1 MNYAQLISPQLIKA
15 VETVNNLGTKTGTFT
30 ISWADGHFQYYT
42 TSGNTTLAFSNWP
55 TSAFYTKLRLQ
66 ITTDTTNRTVTFPA
80 AVSVGLSDIQGAA
93 GQVVTLPTAGVY
105 LFELTTLDNG
115 STITIQDLLRN
126 YDIVTTGSSGAF
138 TSLNV
143 SGNVLASSAVLS
155 GLAINGNASVG
166 LAGAV
171 SGQFHSVV
179 GNITQ
184 TSSGGA
190 VYINTT
196 GNVLAASVSAG
207 QINTTGNVLAASV
220 SAGQINTTGNVL
232 AASVTT
238 GALVSNGN
246 TIVGLAGAI
255 SGQFHSVVGNITQT
269 SSGGAVYINTTG
281 NVLAA
286 GGVLNAL
293 TVNGTTTRAG
303 ATVDSSYQIYKPTAN
318 VSIQANVDVSRV
330 IVAPTPAGSISSFWT
345 DVILPNVS
353 TDGHTITVSSNVRIE
368 TFRVLSPWVGYTIDT
383 GANVTLANNTP
394 ATFIFHSTENK
405 WFRV

>member
-1 MNYAQLISPQLIKA
+1 
-15 VETVNNLGTKTGTFT
+15 
-30 ISWADGHFQYYT
+30 
-42 TSGNTTLAFSNWP
+42 
-55 TSAFYTKLRLQ
+55 
-66 ITTDTTNRTVTFPA
+66 
-80 AVSVGLSDIQGAA
+80 
-93 GQVVTLPTAGVY
+93 
-105 LFELTTLDNG
+105 
-115 STITIQDLLRN
+115 
-126 YDIVTTGSSGAF
+126 
-138 TSLNV
+138 
-143 SGNVLASSAVLS
+143 
-155 GLAINGNASVG
+155 
-166 LAGAV
+166 
-171 SGQFHSVV
+171 
-179 GNITQ
+179 
-184 TSSGGA
+184 
-190 VYINTT
+190 
-196 GNVLAASVSAG
+196 VSAG

-220 SAGQINTTGNVL
+220 SAGQ
-232 AASVTT
+232 
-238 GALVSNGN
+238 
-246 TIVGLAGAI
+246 
-255 SGQFHSVVGNITQT
+255 
-269 SSGGAVYINTTG
+269 INTTG